1 MGSQC
6 TRWSRQP
13 SRLHHLTSLVQLLPG
28 NDGHKSRSIDLLIAD
43 EQMLDLVIADKQRL
57 DLVTADEQI
66 RYCGKADFDLLI
78 TDEQILIL
86 LVADNSRYFI
96 Y

>member
-1 MGSQC
+1 
-6 TRWSRQP
+6 
-13 SRLHHLTSLVQLLPG
+13 
-28 NDGHKSRSIDLLIAD
+28 
-43 EQMLDLVIADKQRL
+43 MLELVIVDKQRL

-78 TDEQILIL
+78 TDEQILDL
-86 LVADNSRYFI
+86 LIADNSI